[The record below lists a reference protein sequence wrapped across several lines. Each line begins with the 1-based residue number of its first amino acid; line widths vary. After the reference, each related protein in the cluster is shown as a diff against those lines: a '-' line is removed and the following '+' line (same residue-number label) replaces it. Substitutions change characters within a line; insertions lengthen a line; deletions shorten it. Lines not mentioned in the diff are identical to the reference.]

1 MDNTEKM
8 TQKQQWMLSVRTV
21 LRGAGQV
28 MFQCSSWTG
37 FFFLAGIFWGSYE
50 CGMPQVAWGAVV
62 GLIASTIAGYLTG
75 DADADGDSGLWG
87 FNGILIGCAFPTFLA
102 NTWLMWLALI
112 FFSMLTTWMR
122 RGLNNV
128 MAPFKVNSLTFPFV
142 LLTWFMLFSSRIFAG
157 FDPVGMS
164 HPAIPAVT
172 AATGVLDTSFVNLV
186 IYWLKGIAQ
195 VFLIDSWVTGIL
207 FLVGL
212 FVCNRWAAI
221 WAGIG
226 SAIALA
232 LAILFKADPSDIA
245 SGLFGFS
252 PVLTAIALGMTFY
265 SVNWRTALWTVVGI
279 VATVFIQGA
288 MDVMMEP
295 WGLPTLT
302 GPFCVA
308 TWLFLLPQYK
318 FTGTSPSDHIE
329 WRAKVH
335 SIQEEVDDKLTREV
349 DRL

>member
-1 MDNTEKM
+1 MESTEKM

-62 GLIASTIAGYLTG
+62 GLVASTVAGYLTG
-75 DADADGDSGLWG
+75 DADADGESGLWG

-128 MAPFKVNSLTFPFV
+128 MVPFKVNSLTFPFV
-142 LLTWFMLFSSRIFAG
+142 MLTWLMLLSARIFAG

-164 HPAIPAVT
+164 HPSLPAVT
-172 AATGVLDTSFVNLV
+172 AAAGTLDTGFVNLV
-186 IYWLKGIAQ
+186 IYWLKGISQ
-195 VFLIDSWVTGIL
+195 VFLINSWVTGIL
-207 FLVGL
+207 FLIGL
-212 FVCNRWAAI
+212 FVCNKWAAI
-221 WAGIG
+221 WAAVG
-226 SAIALA
+226 SAISLA
-232 LAILFKADPSDIA
+232 LAILFKANPSDIA

-302 GPFCVA
+302 GPFCLA

-318 FTGTSPSDHIE
+318 FTGESPDNHSE

-335 SIQEEVDDKLTREV
+335 SLQQEVDEKLTREA
-349 DRL
+349 DKL

>member
-1 MDNTEKM
+1 MESTEKM

-62 GLIASTIAGYLTG
+62 GLIASTVAGYLTG

-142 LLTWFMLFSSRIFAG
+142 MLTWLMLLSARIFAG

-164 HPAIPAVT
+164 HPCLPAVT
-172 AATGVLDTSFVNLV
+172 AAAGNLDTGFVNLV

-195 VFLIDSWVTGIL
+195 VFLINSWVTGIL
-207 FLVGL
+207 FLIGL
-212 FVCNRWAAI
+212 FVCNKWAAI
-221 WAGIG
+221 WAAVG
-226 SAIALA
+226 SAISLA
-232 LAILFKADPSDIA
+232 LAILFKANPSDIA

-302 GPFCVA
+302 GPFCLA

-318 FTGTSPSDHIE
+318 FTGESPDNHSE

-335 SIQEEVDDKLTREV
+335 SIQQEIDDKLTREA
-349 DRL
+349 DKL

>member
-1 MDNTEKM
+1 MM
-8 TQKQQWMLSVRTV
+8 
-21 LRGAGQV
+21 
-28 MFQCSSWTG
+28 
-37 FFFLAGIFWGSYE
+37 
-50 CGMPQVAWGAVV
+50 
-62 GLIASTIAGYLTG
+62 
-75 DADADGDSGLWG
+75 
-87 FNGILIGCAFPTFLA
+87 
-102 NTWLMWLALI
+102 
-112 FFSMLTTWMR
+112 TTWMR
-122 RGLNNV
+122 RVLNNV
-128 MAPFKVNSLTFPFV
+128 MDHFKVNSLTFPFV
-142 LLTWFMLFSSRIFAG
+142 MLTWLMLFSTRIFAA

-164 HPAIPAVT
+164 HPAIPAV
-172 AATGVLDTSFVNLV
+172 AASAGALDTGFGSLV

-195 VFLIDSWVTGIL
+195 VFLINSWVTGIF

-221 WAGIG
+221 WAAVG
-226 SAIALA
+226 SAISLA
-232 LAILFKADPSDIA
+232 LAILFKADASDIA

-265 SVNWRTALWTVVGI
+265 SVNWRTALWTVVGV

-302 GPFCVA
+302 GPFCLA

-318 FTGTSPSDHIE
+318 FTGVSPVNHSE

-335 SIQEEVDDKLTREV
+335 SLQEEVDEKLTREV
-349 DRL
+349 DKL